1 VGKKRAGLGHEK
13 AAQMP
18 VDAAQRVRSRLFERG
33 NYPMKID
40 VQILGHGTVPDAA
53 MAQYTVTTHF
63 DGPLEAMT
71 MSVVISNTGDEASR
85 KMQAVAR
92 AKELA
97 RLFYEQEQA

>member
-1 VGKKRAGLGHEK
+1 
-13 AAQMP
+13 
-18 VDAAQRVRSRLFERG
+18 
-33 NYPMKID
+33 MKID
-40 VQILGHGTVPDAA
+40 VQISGHGTVPDAT

-71 MSVVISNTGDEASR
+71 MSVLISNKGDEASR
-85 KMQAVAR
+85 KMQAIAR